1 MVSNH
6 PTATAIPS
14 TAPTTL
20 TVGRVTS
27 TKCTSVLPVH
37 VVGLNQTVTATMVLA
52 RTAMEV
58 PATSTKRTLGLR
70 ARVLVGLNHPSATV
84 TRLHVPTTHMMVLV
98 TSTGGMLVVPV
109 HAMELDQTVTAIP
122 PLAQV
127 TRILGPAT
135 STKCTSDRLA
145 RVLMALN
152 YTTATAIRI
161 SVLIT
166 HTLVLA
172 TSAESTLVH
181 TVHALELDQAGTAT
195 TLHAQVTRT
204 AETAISTEAMS
215 AVTVT
220 AVE

>member
-1 MVSNH
+1 
-6 PTATAIPS
+6 
-14 TAPTTL
+14 
-20 TVGRVTS
+20 
-27 TKCTSVLPVH
+27 
-37 VVGLNQTVTATMVLA
+37 
-52 RTAMEV
+52 
-58 PATSTKRTLGLR
+58 
-70 ARVLVGLNHPSATV
+70 
-84 TRLHVPTTHMMVLV
+84 MMVLV